1 MKKNNCILG
10 IILLLGLAL
19 APMNTALSADNNLV
33 QVDLK
38 KGSGNAVDIT
48 FFTSENY
55 GSNVIV
61 KKKSDNKY
69 VILMP
74 KVLTSG
80 YRSADLESVR
90 DLVTNIDVKSV
101 NDGAAGYTKI
111 TMITTKPLNITTHVS
126 KAVPLTDAQKQY
138 KTLIAEAYTVKNNVN
153 KSVPQKTSRPTEVTV
168 NKAPSVQA
176 KNTTQPKNTVK
187 SVSASNNKT
196 VAKANQTDTKTQA
209 NQSKTQTAPVK
220 LTPVDT
226 KKLTEP
232 KKTDNI
238 VAQEVVKTVKEK
250 TLELHT
256 PDLPP
261 LEQPV
266 VEKTTQVTTETNTP
280 IEDIKV
286 VQKNQNN
293 LSHKKSI
300 LAKLKNKIVL
310 LKGKVQHKMPV
321 GIATTLIFTIVP
333 LIALIAFLKLVHSSI
348 KNSLMLKKSFLE
360 RISKKPR
367 QKDYEHIINN
377 ENLNWQEKY
386 QLYINQS
393 RKENTSFSS
402 ASTEQSK
409 YKFVTQTQKAADSIE
424 EQRQKL
430 ERLVTP
436 ERQEDNENKHLPSDK
451 VIVHSEE
458 QTIDKNLKDLARFK
472 AFEPS
477 LHQAKRNVKLQK
489 SRFKG
494 FAAKENYQTA
504 PVQPQPTVE
513 LKKTPLTQST
523 RQISDANLKVSDVK
537 TDVVK
542 DDYVMSSLE
551 EFFTTP
557 EKPVADTLAQIKP
570 SMKLSQPAKAK
581 EVTNPIAVKKVE
593 KTEKPTFSGLIVK
606 TGCNIDDDRGFYI
619 VNLDGT
625 SALVGR
631 IKEDVVILKKFD
643 DTLERKLQVRHD
655 KDNIYMVK
663 TDGFKSLIDAA
674 NMGVLVEL

>member
-10 IILLLGLAL
+10 IIVLLGLTL

-38 KGSGNAVDIT
+38 KGNGNAVDIT

-80 YRSADLESVR
+80 YRRADLESVH

-126 KAVPLTDAQKQY
+126 KAAPLTDAQKQY

-153 KSVPQKTSRPTEVTV
+153 KNVPQKTSRPTEVTV
-168 NKAPSVQA
+168 NKTP
-176 KNTTQPKNTVK
+176 
-187 SVSASNNKT
+187 
-196 VAKANQTDTKTQA
+196 VAKAKPAQQPKTA
-209 NQSKTQTAPVK
+209 NTTAPAKTNDSAKAKPKVQTALAKV
-220 LTPVDT
+220 TPIDT
-226 KKLTEP
+226 KKLVEP
-232 KKTDNI
+232 KKTVNI
-238 VAQEVVKTVKEK
+238 IAEEVEK
-250 TLELHT
+250 NIAIDKHT

-261 LEQPV
+261 QVQPV
-266 VEKTTQVTTETNTP
+266 VEPAVKTVETSAEKINTP

-286 VQKNQNN
+286 VQKEQSH
-293 LSHKKSI
+293 LSHNKKSI
-300 LAKLKNKIVL
+300 LSKLKNKIEI
-310 LKGKVQHKMPV
+310 LKGKVERKMPV
-321 GIATTLIFTIVP
+321 GIAATLIFTIIP
-333 LIALIAFLKLVHSSI
+333 IIALIAFIKLIHASI
-348 KNSLMLKKSFLE
+348 KNSIMLKKSFLE

-386 QLYINQS
+386 QMYINQS
-393 RKENTSFSS
+393 RKDNSKPEP
-402 ASTEQSK
+402 AQSK

-424 EQRQKL
+424 EQRKRL
-430 ERLVTP
+430 EQLVTP
-436 ERQEDNENKHLPSDK
+436 EKQDDISHKPVSSDE
-451 VIVHSEE
+451 VQVHSEG
-458 QTIDKNLKDLARFK
+458 QAISKSLKDKAKFK

-477 LHQAKRNVKLQK
+477 LSQTRRNVKLQK
-489 SRFKG
+489 SRFKR
-494 FAAKENYQTA
+494 FATKDDYQTA
-504 PVQPQPTVE
+504 PIQPQPNVE
-513 LKKTPLTQST
+513 LEKSPLTQST
-523 RQISDANLKVSDVK
+523 RQISDANLKVSDV
-537 TDVVK
+537 VK
-542 DDYVMSSLE
+542 EDYVMSSLE
-551 EFFTTP
+551 EFFATP
-557 EKPVADTLAQIKP
+557 EKPVASTLAQIKP
-570 SMKLSQPAKAK
+570 SMKLNRRPQAVKK
-581 EVTNPIAVKKVE
+581 VTNPIEVKKVE

-625 SALVGR
+625 TALVGR
-631 IKEDVVILKKFD
+631 MKEEVVVLKKFD
-643 DTLERKLQVRHD
+643 DSSDKKLQVRHD

-663 TDGFKSLIDAA
+663 TEGFKSLIDAS